1 MTEEDKSMPLVLSWF
16 MLVCSVGIPFGIL
29 VYGKCPCAHDDELDY
44 TNAEPE
50 EDNADAD
57 GDGVLV
63 DASAAT
69 PFSNPMHSDDSDDGN
84 GPLSAP
90 GIDIDTG
97 RTSSSTK
104 KTKHKPEKENEPTKR
119 ESASKRNTRNTKM
132 ENPMFD
138 AAGSSESDEE
148 ESPTGSFASANAA
161 RKKQMQT

>member
-1 MTEEDKSMPLVLSWF
+1 MVKQKSLDKPLDMIV
-16 MLVCSVGIPFGIL
+16 VDC
-29 VYGKCPCAHDDELDY
+29 
-44 TNAEPE
+44 
-50 EDNADAD
+50 DN
-57 GDGVLV
+57 
-63 DASAAT
+63 
-69 PFSNPMHSDDSDDGN
+69 
-84 GPLSAP
+84 PLSAA

-104 KTKHKPEKENEPTKR
+104 KTKQKPEKENEPTKR

>member
-50 EDNADAD
+50 EDDADAD

-69 PFSNPMHSDDSDDGN
+69 PFSNP
-84 GPLSAP
+84 
-90 GIDIDTG
+90 TG

-104 KTKHKPEKENEPTKR
+104 KTKPGKESKPTKR
-119 ESASKRNTRNTKM
+119 ESASKTNTKM
-132 ENPMFD
+132 DNPMFD

-148 ESPTGSFASANAA
+148 ESPTGSFASAKAA

>member
-1 MTEEDKSMPLVLSWF
+1 MVHARVQRGHPVWHPG
-16 MLVCSVGIPFGIL
+16 VPW
-29 VYGKCPCAHDDELDY
+29 YGKCPCAHDDELDY

-50 EDNADAD
+50 EDDADAD

-63 DASAAT
+63 
-69 PFSNPMHSDDSDDGN
+69 
-84 GPLSAP
+84 
-90 GIDIDTG
+90 DIDTG

-104 KTKHKPEKENEPTKR
+104 KTKQKPEKENEPTKR